1 MAKNFGK
8 KKTAA
13 EKKRERKSSL
23 EEAFN
28 YCNEDGKA
36 SLETLAEYLGKSEK
50 SVKRYINESDF
61 LTFKNGEIFKIMVDK
76 LD

>member
-8 KKTAA
+8 KKTAT

-28 YCNEDGKA
+28 YCNKDGKA
-36 SLETLAEYLGKSEK
+36 SLGVLAEYLGKSEK